1 MFLKKEKFT
10 WQTESLT
17 IFELSALQRIE
28 YITFMAAE
36 EKAVSADSDG
46 ISDQEMTARLIGSNI
61 RCGARLIAMS
71 LWHNDP
77 AGTDVETLY
86 QQVLSG
92 WPPEAIGKA
101 EMEIK
106 LLSGMLVPLMMTTLP
121 IRMPP
126 RRPKALN
133 PLRRKSPC
141 QRAEVCPESGA
152 RVRATRLACHAGWND
167 FQ

>member
-1 MFLKKEKFT
+1 MFLKKNKFS
-10 WQTESLT
+10 WQTESLS

-28 YITFMAAE
+28 FLTFMAGE

-86 QQVLSG
+86 QQVLNG

-106 LLSGMLVPLMMTTLP
+106 LLSGMIVPVEDDNVDDPDDSSAEAESAEPVTAEKHLP
-121 IRMPP
+121 
-126 RRPKALN
+126 A
-133 PLRRKSPC
+133 S
-141 QRAEVCPESGA
+141 
-152 RVRATRLACHAGWND
+152 
-167 FQ
+167 

>member
-1 MFLKKEKFT
+1 MYLKKEKFT

-46 ISDQEMTARLIGSNI
+46 LSDQEMTARLVGSNI
-61 RCGARLIAMS
+61 RCGARVIALS

-77 AGTDVETLY
+77 AGPDEEALY
-86 QQVLSG
+86 QQVLKG

-101 EMEIK
+101 EMQVK
-106 LLSGMLVPLMMTTLP
+106 LLSGMLVPVDDDNTDDPGAPSEDEGAEAVTAEKPLP
-121 IRMPP
+121 
-126 RRPKALN
+126 A
-133 PLRRKSPC
+133 S
-141 QRAEVCPESGA
+141 
-152 RVRATRLACHAGWND
+152 
-167 FQ
+167 

>member
-10 WQTESLT
+10 WKTESLT

-106 LLSGMLVPLMMTTLP
+106 LLSGMLVPVEDDNVADPDASSEAESAEPVTAEKPLP
-121 IRMPP
+121 
-126 RRPKALN
+126 A
-133 PLRRKSPC
+133 S
-141 QRAEVCPESGA
+141 
-152 RVRATRLACHAGWND
+152 
-167 FQ
+167 

>member
-10 WQTESLT
+10 WQKESLT

-36 EKAVSADSDG
+36 EKAVNADSDG

-77 AGTDVETLY
+77 AGTDVEKLY

-101 EMEIK
+101 EMQVK
-106 LLSGMLVPLMMTTLP
+106 LLSGMLFPVEDEKGDHQDVEGVTESSANEESVTAEKPLP
-121 IRMPP
+121 
-126 RRPKALN
+126 A
-133 PLRRKSPC
+133 S
-141 QRAEVCPESGA
+141 
-152 RVRATRLACHAGWND
+152 
-167 FQ
+167 

>member
-1 MFLKKEKFT
+1 
-10 WQTESLT
+10 
-17 IFELSALQRIE
+17 
-28 YITFMAAE
+28 MAAE

-92 WPPEAIGKA
+92 WPPEASVKQ
-101 EMEIK
+101 K
-106 LLSGMLVPLMMTTLP
+106 W
-121 IRMPP
+121 
-126 RRPKALN
+126 KALLN
-133 PLRRKSPC
+133 KS
-141 QRAEVCPESGA
+141 
-152 RVRATRLACHAGWND
+152 D
-167 FQ
+167 FG

>member
-28 YITFMAAE
+28 FLTFMASE
-36 EKAVSADSDG
+36 EKGVSADSEG
-46 ISDQEMTARLIGSNI
+46 ISDQEMTTRLVGSNI

-77 AGTDVETLY
+77 SGADVDTLY

-106 LLSGMLVPLMMTTLP
+106 LLSGMLVPVDDNNGDAQDALVEADSAEPITAEKPLP
-121 IRMPP
+121 
-126 RRPKALN
+126 A
-133 PLRRKSPC
+133 S
-141 QRAEVCPESGA
+141 
-152 RVRATRLACHAGWND
+152 
-167 FQ
+167 

>member
-1 MFLKKEKFT
+1 MFLRKGKFT
-10 WQTESLT
+10 WQNESLN

-28 YITFMAAE
+28 FLTFMASE

-46 ISDQEMTARLIGSNI
+46 ISDQEMTTRLVGSNI

-77 AGTDVETLY
+77 SGADVDTLY

-106 LLSGMLVPLMMTTLP
+106 LLSGMLVPVEDD
-121 IRMPP
+121 
-126 RRPKALN
+126 N
-133 PLRRKSPC
+133 
-141 QRAEVCPESGA
+141 AEEPDDADTETADPVTAEKPWPAS
-152 RVRATRLACHAGWND
+152 
-167 FQ
+167 

>member
-1 MFLKKEKFT
+1 MFLKKDKFT

-28 YITFMAAE
+28 FLTFMASE
-36 EKAVSADSDG
+36 EKGVSADSEG
-46 ISDQEMTARLIGSNI
+46 ISDQEMTTRLVGSNI

-77 AGTDVETLY
+77 SGADVDTLY

-106 LLSGMLVPLMMTTLP
+106 LLSGMLVPVEDNNGDAQDALVEADSAEPITAEKPLP
-121 IRMPP
+121 
-126 RRPKALN
+126 A
-133 PLRRKSPC
+133 S
-141 QRAEVCPESGA
+141 
-152 RVRATRLACHAGWND
+152 
-167 FQ
+167 

>member
-1 MFLKKEKFT
+1 
-10 WQTESLT
+10 
-17 IFELSALQRIE
+17 
-28 YITFMAAE
+28 MAAE

-77 AGTDVETLY
+77 TGTDVETLY
-86 QQVLSG
+86 QQVLSS

-106 LLSGMLVPLMMTTLP
+106 LLSGMLVPVDDDNLADP
-121 IRMPP
+121 DAP
-126 RRPKALN
+126 RRRKALN

-152 RVRATRLACHAGWND
+152 RVRATRLARHAGWND

>member
-61 RCGARLIAMS
+61 RCGARFSAFPHLPFAERCYR
-71 LWHNDP
+71 HNPDQP
-77 AGTDVETLY
+77 
-86 QQVLSG
+86 
-92 WPPEAIGKA
+92 
-101 EMEIK
+101 
-106 LLSGMLVPLMMTTLP
+106 
-121 IRMPP
+121 
-126 RRPKALN
+126 
-133 PLRRKSPC
+133 
-141 QRAEVCPESGA
+141 
-152 RVRATRLACHAGWND
+152 
-167 FQ
+167 

>member
-1 MFLKKEKFT
+1 
-10 WQTESLT
+10 
-17 IFELSALQRIE
+17 
-28 YITFMAAE
+28 
-36 EKAVSADSDG
+36 
-46 ISDQEMTARLIGSNI
+46 MTARLIGSNI

-106 LLSGMLVPLMMTTLP
+106 LLSGMLVPVEDE
-121 IRMPP
+121 
-126 RRPKALN
+126 K
-133 PLRRKSPC
+133 
-141 QRAEVCPESGA
+141 GA
-152 RVRATRLACHAGWND
+152 DQDVEGVTEAC
-167 FQ
+167 

>member
-28 YITFMAAE
+28 FLTFMAGE
-36 EKAVSADSDG
+36 EKSVSVDSEG

-77 AGTDVETLY
+77 AGTDVEKLY

-101 EMEIK
+101 EMQVK
-106 LLSGMLVPLMMTTLP
+106 LLSGMLFPVEDEKGDHQDVEGVTESSANEESVTAEKPLP
-121 IRMPP
+121 
-126 RRPKALN
+126 A
-133 PLRRKSPC
+133 S
-141 QRAEVCPESGA
+141 
-152 RVRATRLACHAGWND
+152 
-167 FQ
+167 

>member
-106 LLSGMLVPLMMTTLP
+106 LLSGMLVPVEDDNVADPDYSAEAESAEPVTAEKPLP
-121 IRMPP
+121 
-126 RRPKALN
+126 A
-133 PLRRKSPC
+133 S
-141 QRAEVCPESGA
+141 
-152 RVRATRLACHAGWND
+152 
-167 FQ
+167 

>member
-28 YITFMAAE
+28 FLTFMTSE

-46 ISDQEMTARLIGSNI
+46 ISDQEMTTRLVGSNI

-77 AGTDVETLY
+77 SGADVDTLY

-106 LLSGMLVPLMMTTLP
+106 LLSGMLVPVEDDNAEEPDDAADTENAAPVTAEKPLP
-121 IRMPP
+121 
-126 RRPKALN
+126 A
-133 PLRRKSPC
+133 S
-141 QRAEVCPESGA
+141 
-152 RVRATRLACHAGWND
+152 
-167 FQ
+167 

>member
-106 LLSGMLVPLMMTTLP
+106 LLSGMLVPVEGDNAADPDASAEAESAEPVTAEKSLP
-121 IRMPP
+121 
-126 RRPKALN
+126 A
-133 PLRRKSPC
+133 S
-141 QRAEVCPESGA
+141 
-152 RVRATRLACHAGWND
+152 
-167 FQ
+167 

>member
-28 YITFMAAE
+28 YITFMATE
-36 EKAVSADSDG
+36 DKAVSADSDG

-86 QQVLSG
+86 QQVLSS

-101 EMEIK
+101 EMQIK
-106 LLSGMLVPLMMTTLP
+106 LLSGMLVPVENDNADDPAVPVEGESAEPVTAEKPLP
-121 IRMPP
+121 
-126 RRPKALN
+126 A
-133 PLRRKSPC
+133 S
-141 QRAEVCPESGA
+141 
-152 RVRATRLACHAGWND
+152 
-167 FQ
+167 

>member
-1 MFLKKEKFT
+1 MFLKKDKFT
-10 WQTESLT
+10 WQKESLA

-28 YITFMAAE
+28 FLTFMASE
-36 EKAVSADSDG
+36 EKGVSADSEG
-46 ISDQEMTARLIGSNI
+46 ISDQEMTTRLVGSNI

-77 AGTDVETLY
+77 SGADVDTLY

-106 LLSGMLVPLMMTTLP
+106 LLSGMLVPVEDNNGDAQDALVEADSAEPLTVEKPLP
-121 IRMPP
+121 
-126 RRPKALN
+126 A
-133 PLRRKSPC
+133 S
-141 QRAEVCPESGA
+141 
-152 RVRATRLACHAGWND
+152 
-167 FQ
+167 

>member
-28 YITFMAAE
+28 FLTFMASE
-36 EKAVSADSDG
+36 EKGVSADSEG
-46 ISDQEMTARLIGSNI
+46 ISDQEMTTRLVGSNI

-77 AGTDVETLY
+77 SGADVDTLY

-106 LLSGMLVPLMMTTLP
+106 LLSGMLVPVEDNNGDAQDALVEADSAEPITAEKPLP
-121 IRMPP
+121 
-126 RRPKALN
+126 A
-133 PLRRKSPC
+133 S
-141 QRAEVCPESGA
+141 
-152 RVRATRLACHAGWND
+152 
-167 FQ
+167 